1 MCNKS
6 GNFKFH
12 TCSVA
17 QEDNRLKQSW
27 PAIEREYI
35 KKRKKGTSCIS
46 LTCQAPVDPISVWSI
61 SPPVYQGASIILVSV
76 FHC

>member
-1 MCNKS
+1 MCYKS

-17 QEDNRLKQSW
+17 QEDNHLKQSW

-35 KKRKKGTSCIS
+35 KKGKTIDQCDR
-46 LTCQAPVDPISVWSI
+46 
-61 SPPVYQGASIILVSV
+61 
-76 FHC
+76 